1 MDNQDNLFNKIK
13 SAAENAETKE
23 FPGMEKVWSRIDAK
37 LDTKVEKKQNNNW
50 KKLMIAASV
59 IGLLTIGYQFFKEEK
74 QMIIPTNEVVKD
86 EIKSKSIEPK
96 LQLDTNATAITNP
109 LIKENTAKILSKQ
122 INATSQVALN
132 YNVEKREDAS
142 VITDTLSFIKKD
154 SYNTA
159 SSNASSTWY
168 EGRKFDSRGVEKVTT
183 EKDKIA
189 YKVTVKE
196 DQDQDKKIAPIVLV
210 DGKILNK
217 DISSLDDEELES
229 VIDLKEPL
237 YIINGIYYTEKE
249 LFGPEPTSPY
259 APLNKQKIQT
269 ISVLEPEKAVTIY
282 GEKGKKGIVI
292 VTTKDGKPILQKKE

>member
-50 KKLMIAASV
+50 TKLMIAASV
-59 IGLLTIGYQFFKEEK
+59 ITLITIGYQLLKVDE
-74 QMIIPTNEVVKD
+74 QLINPSNEVVKE
-86 EIKSKSIEPK
+86 EIKSKIITP
-96 LQLDTNATAITNP
+96 QLHFDTNAVVITNP
-109 LIKENTAKILSKQ
+109 LIKENKSEILSKQ
-122 INATSQVALN
+122 LNSAPQVSSN
-132 YNVEKREDAS
+132 YTLSKSEDAVRSDS
-142 VITDTLSFIKKD
+142 VTLVRNGSF
-154 SYNTA
+154 NTA
-159 SSNASSTWY
+159 SSNATYGWTS
-168 EGRKFDSRGVEKVTT
+168 GRKFDSRGVTNSES
-183 EKDKIA
+183 DKID

-196 DQDQDKKIAPIVLV
+196 DKNQEQKIAPIILV
-210 DGKILNK
+210 DGQIVNK
-217 DISSLDDEELES
+217 DISSLDDEEIETI
-229 VIDLKEPL
+229 IDLKEPL

-259 APLNKQKIQT
+259 APLKKQKIET